1 MPPSIARVLAAVL
14 FLAFAL
20 PAAAARKPAL
30 GLTLEQREARDR
42 LKEGDRL
49 MKDEAFL
56 EAIAA
61 YEEAERLDPL
71 LMLAPYGIGRA
82 RMSLRDYPAAI
93 DAFLRAEAAFVNLQ
107 QAGADI
113 RRTMGEARDDRMR
126 IVSDAMREIE
136 SQLSSV
142 NPTSRL
148 ARRLNERLRALDV
161 EYDALE
167 QQKAQATVGGGGR
180 MPPSLSLALGSAYFR
195 AGRLADAERE
205 YKAALAADP
214 KLGEARNNLAVVY
227 FETGRP
233 SEAMHEIELAEKAG
247 FHVHPQLK
255 QAVSRTLN

>member
-1 MPPSIARVLAAVL
+1 MRSSIARVLAAGLVL
-14 FLAFAL
+14 AAAL
-20 PAAAARKPAL
+20 PATAARKPPL
-30 GLTLEQREARDR
+30 GLTLEQRQARER
-42 LKEGDRL
+42 LRDGDRL
-49 MKDEAFL
+49 MKEEAFL

-82 RMSLRDYPAAI
+82 RMSLRDYPAAV
-93 DAFLRAEAAFVNLQ
+93 DAYLRAETAFVNLQ

-136 SQLSSV
+136 GQLSSV

-161 EYDALE
+161 EYDSLE
-167 QQKAQATVGGGGR
+167 QQKAQASVGGGAR

-205 YKAALAADP
+205 YKTALAADP
-214 KLGEARNNLAVVY
+214 RLGEARNNLAVVY
-227 FETGRP
+227 FETGRA
-233 SEAMHEIELAEKAG
+233 SEALREIELAEKAG